1 MASQTCVAR
10 LTLASSNGIKDGS
23 GRKDAREDMMADERG
38 RERRPWIAHYPEGI
52 AWEID
57 VDLTPVHER
66 VLARTKAIPDAPAL
80 DFLGAKTKYGEL
92 GRQIEA
98 MAGALQHR
106 YGVKRG
112 TRVALLLPNTPFY
125 VVAYYAVLR
134 AGGTVVNCNPLYSL
148 PELQHI
154 LANSGADVMV
164 TLDIRTVFEKAETLA
179 RTGQIKQLIV
189 GHFPRVLPAVKG
201 LLFRLAKHKDLAD
214 IRHSPVATK
223 ITDFHKLVSL
233 GLSAEAVAVNPESDV
248 AVQQYTGGTTGIPKG
263 AMLSHANVSA
273 NIGQL
278 SAWAGHLFEAPSKV
292 AAVLPFFHIFSMT
305 ACMNLPLAGGA
316 EVVMLPRFELK
327 AFLAL
332 MSRTKAN
339 VLIAVPTLVLA
350 LAKAGEHAKV
360 ALGAVEI
367 VISGGAPLVAEL
379 RDRWAKVSSA
389 RIAEGYGLTE
399 ASPVVCVAALT
410 RESKPGSVGYP
421 IPATDL
427 RFIDVDTGEEV
438 PLGERGE
445 IQVKGP
451 QVMLGYYSDP
461 EATRASFTDGWLR
474 TGDVGYVDEEG
485 YVFIVDRI
493 KDLIIS
499 SGFNVYPRVIEEALM
514 SHPAVDEVSVIGVP
528 DEYRGEAPVAFIKLR
543 DSETVSELEL
553 RKFLS
558 TQLNRMEMPKEII
571 FKDSLP
577 KTMIGKLSK
586 KELRVEYQDRVNS
599 DEPA

>member
-1 MASQTCVAR
+1 
-10 LTLASSNGIKDGS
+10 
-23 GRKDAREDMMADERG
+23 MADERG
-38 RERRPWIAHYPEGI
+38 PERRPWIANYPEGI
-52 AWEID
+52 HWDIK

-66 VLARTKAIPDAPAL
+66 VLARAKASPEAPAL
-80 DFLGAKTKYGEL
+80 DFLGRKTRYGDL

-98 MAGALQHR
+98 MAGALQQK

-112 TRVALLLPNTPFY
+112 VRVALLLPNTPFY

-134 AGGTVVNCNPLYSL
+134 AGGTIVNCNPLYSL

-154 LANSGADVMV
+154 LANSGAQVMV
-164 TLDIRTVFEKAETLA
+164 TLDIKAVFDKAETLA
-179 RTGQIKQLIV
+179 RTGQIRQLIV
-189 GHFPRVLPAVKG
+189 GHFPRVLPVVKG
-201 LLFRLAKHKDLAD
+201 VLFRLAKRKDLAD
-214 IRHSPVATK
+214 TRRSTVAAK
-223 ITDFHKLVSL
+223 ITDFHRLL
-233 GLSAEAVAVNPESDV
+233 GLGLAAEPVTISPESDV

-278 SAWAGHLFEAPSKV
+278 SEWAGHLFEAPSRI

-327 AFLAL
+327 AFLE
-332 MSRTKAN
+332 MMTRTKAN
-339 VLIAVPTLVLA
+339 VLIAVPTLILA
-350 LAKAGEHAKV
+350 LAKAGDRAKA

-367 VISGGAPLVAEL
+367 VVSGGAPLAAEL
-379 RDRWAKVSSA
+379 LDRWKKVSSA
-389 RIAEGYGLTE
+389 RLAEGYGLTE

-410 RESKPGSVGYP
+410 RESKLGSVGHP

-438 PLGERGE
+438 PPGGRGE

-474 TGDVGYVDEEG
+474 TGDVGYVDDEG

-514 SHPAVDEVSVIGVP
+514 THPAVEEASVIGVM
-528 DEYRGEAPVAFIKLR
+528 DDYRGEAPVAFVKLH
-543 DSETVSELEL
+543 EGGAVSELDL
-553 RKFLS
+553 RKYLS
-558 TQLNRMEMPKEII
+558 GHLNRMEMPKEII
-571 FKDSLP
+571 FKDALP

-586 KELRVEYQDRVNS
+586 KELRIEYQDRVNS

>member
-1 MASQTCVAR
+1 MAEQ
-10 LTLASSNGIKDGS
+10 
-23 GRKDAREDMMADERG
+23 RG
-38 RERRPWIAHYPEGI
+38 AAERPWIAHYPEGI
-52 AWEID
+52 RWNID

-66 VLARTKAIPDAPAL
+66 VLARAASNPAAPAL
-80 DFLGAKTKYGEL
+80 DFLGGRMSYGEL

-98 MAGALQHR
+98 LAGALQQK

-112 TRVALLLPNTPFY
+112 VRVALLLPNTPFY

-134 AGGTVVNCNPLYSL
+134 AGGTIVNCNPLYAL

-154 LANSGADVMV
+154 LANSGAQTVI
-164 TLDIRTVFEKAETLA
+164 TLDIKAVFEKAEALA
-179 RTGQIKQLIV
+179 KTGQIRQLIV
-189 GHFPRVLPAVKG
+189 GHFPRVLPLVKG
-201 LLFRLAKHKDLAD
+201 LLFRLAKRKDLAD
-214 IRHSPVATK
+214 TKGSPAAGR
-223 ITDFHKLVSL
+223 IADFHALIGL
-233 GLSAEAVAVNPESDV
+233 GLTPAPIDINPLTDV

-278 SAWAGHLFEAPSKV
+278 REWGGHLFEPPSRIV
-292 AAVLPFFHIFSMT
+292 AVLPFFHIFSMT

-327 AFLAL
+327 ALL
-332 MSRTKAN
+332 DLITRTRPN

-350 LAKAGEHAKV
+350 LAKAGERAKA
-360 ALGAVEI
+360 ALDSLEI
-367 VISGGAPLVAEL
+367 VVSGGAPLATEL
-379 RDRWAKVSSA
+379 RERWAKVSTA
-389 RIAEGYGLTE
+389 RLAEGYGLTE

-421 IPATDL
+421 IPATDV
-427 RFIDVDTGEEV
+427 RFVDVDTGAVV
-438 PLGERGE
+438 PVGQRGE

-461 EATRASFTDGWLR
+461 DATRASFSDGWLR
-474 TGDVGYVDEEG
+474 TGDVGYVDEDG
-485 YVFIVDRI
+485 YVYIVDRI
-493 KDLIIS
+493 KDLIIC

-514 SHPAVDEVSVIGVP
+514 THPSVEEVSVIGVP
-528 DEYRGEAPVAFIKLR
+528 DDYRGEAPVAFVKLH
-543 DSETVSELEL
+543 SGLAVSELDL
-553 RKFLS
+553 RKYLS
-558 TQLNRMEMPKEII
+558 GMVNRMEMPKEII
-571 FKDSLP
+571 FKDALP

-586 KELRVEYQDRVNS
+586 KELRVEYEDRTKS

>member
-1 MASQTCVAR
+1 
-10 LTLASSNGIKDGS
+10 
-23 GRKDAREDMMADERG
+23 MADERG
-38 RERRPWIAHYPEGI
+38 PERRPWIANYPDGI
-52 AWEID
+52 KWDIE

-66 VLARTKAIPDAPAL
+66 VLARAKASPEAIAL
-80 DFLGAKTKYGEL
+80 DFLGRKLRYGEL

-98 MAGALQHR
+98 IAGALQQK

-134 AGGTVVNCNPLYSL
+134 AGGTIVNCNPLYSL

-154 LANSGADVMV
+154 LANSGAQVMV
-164 TLDIRTVFEKAETLA
+164 TLDIKAVFDKAETLA
-179 RTGQIKQLIV
+179 RTGQIRQLIV

-201 LLFRLAKHKDLAD
+201 VLFRLAKRRDLAD
-214 IRHSPVATK
+214 THHSPVASK
-223 ITDFHKLVSL
+223 IADFHKLL
-233 GLSAEAVAVNPESDV
+233 GLGLAAEPVTINPESDV

-278 SAWAGHLFEAPSKV
+278 AEWSGHLFEAPSKI

-305 ACMNLPLAGGA
+305 ACMNLPLARGA

-327 AFLAL
+327 AFLDMMA
-332 MSRTKAN
+332 RTKAN

-350 LAKAGEHAKV
+350 LAKAGDRAK
-360 ALGAVEI
+360 AAMSAVEI
-367 VISGGAPLVAEL
+367 VVSGGAPLAAEL
-379 RDRWAKVSSA
+379 LDRWKKISSA
-389 RIAEGYGLTE
+389 RLAEGYGLTE

-410 RESKPGSVGYP
+410 RESKLGSVGHP

-438 PLGERGE
+438 PPGGRGE

-474 TGDVGYVDEEG
+474 TGDVGYVDEDG

-514 SHPAVDEVSVIGVP
+514 AHPDVEEASVIGVP
-528 DEYRGEAPVAFIKLR
+528 DDYRGEAPVAFVKLR
-543 DSETVSELEL
+543 DGHSVSELDL
-553 RKFLS
+553 RKALS
-558 TQLNRMEMPKEII
+558 GQLNRMEMPKEII
-571 FKDSLP
+571 FKDALP

-586 KELRVEYQDRVNS
+586 KELRIEYQDRVNT

>member
-1 MASQTCVAR
+1 
-10 LTLASSNGIKDGS
+10 
-23 GRKDAREDMMADERG
+23 MADERG
-38 RERRPWIAHYPEGI
+38 PERRPWIAHYPEGV
-52 AWEID
+52 AWDIDID
-57 VDLTPVHER
+57 VTPVHER
-66 VLARTKAIPDAPAL
+66 VLARAKANPDAPAL
-80 DFLGAKTKYGEL
+80 DFLGRKTRYGDL

-98 MAGALQHR
+98 MAGALQKK

-112 TRVALLLPNTPFY
+112 VRVALLLPNTPFY

-134 AGGTVVNCNPLYSL
+134 AGGTIVNCNPLYTL

-154 LANSGADVMV
+154 LANSGAQVMV
-164 TLDIRTVFEKAETLA
+164 TLDIKTVFEKAETLA
-179 RTGQIKQLIV
+179 RTGQVKDLIV
-189 GHFPRVLPAVKG
+189 GHFPRVLPTVKG
-201 LLFRLAKHKDLAD
+201 LLFRLVKGKDLAD
-214 IRHSPVATK
+214 TRSSPAAGK
-223 ITDFHKLVSL
+223 ITDFHELLAL
-233 GLSAEAVAVNPESDV
+233 GHAPDVVEINPDSDV

-278 SAWAGHLFEAPSKV
+278 SEWAGHLFEAPSKV

-316 EVVMLPRFELK
+316 EVVMMPRFELK
-327 AFLAL
+327 SFLEMMA
-332 MSRTKAN
+332 RTKAN
-339 VLIAVPTLVLA
+339 VLIAVPTLILA
-350 LAKAGEHAKV
+350 LAKAGDRAKE

-367 VISGGAPLVAEL
+367 VVSGGAPLAAEL
-379 RDRWAKVSSA
+379 RERWAKVSGA
-389 RIAEGYGLTE
+389 RLAEGYGLTE

-410 RESKPGSVGYP
+410 RESKLGSVGYP

-427 RFIDVDTGEEV
+427 RFVDVDTGEEV
-438 PLGERGE
+438 APGQRGE
-445 IQVKGP
+445 IQVRGP

-461 EATRASFTDGWLR
+461 ESTRSSFTDGWLK

-514 SHPAVDEVSVIGVP
+514 AHNAVDEASVIGVQ
-528 DEYRGEAPVAFIKLR
+528 DDYRGEAPVAFVKLR
-543 DSETVSELEL
+543 DGETVSELDL
-553 RKFLS
+553 RKYLS
-558 TQLNRMEMPKEII
+558 GQLNRMEMPREII
-571 FKDSLP
+571 FKDALP

-586 KELRVEYQDRVNS
+586 KELRIEYQDRVNK